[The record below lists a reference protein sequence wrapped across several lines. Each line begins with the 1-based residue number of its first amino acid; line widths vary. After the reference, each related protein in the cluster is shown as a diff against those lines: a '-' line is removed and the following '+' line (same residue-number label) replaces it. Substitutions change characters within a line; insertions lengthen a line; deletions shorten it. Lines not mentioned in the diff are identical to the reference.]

1 MRSLTT
7 RKAWSSRDRLS
18 LLANPSPPNS
28 PSPFAHDDPNISTL
42 FPSVHGHTDSFDD
55 AMKQPVVTPPKPS
68 NYNGGF
74 PPQPREINPTDGALQ
89 FVPAYEE
96 ATSPPTTNRRM
107 SPENSNTSWDAIT
120 QDNQHHNG
128 RVVTPDKNTDASIFR
143 RKAKS
148 VVSTSSSGFQGNV
161 NGTRKPPDD
170 AVSTVSGMSST
181 RRQGNRIT
189 RLASLFSSR
198 AVVSGRN
205 DNNHTTNTGPA
216 PQATPPSESKK
227 PLAAASPTR
236 SDSSGGYVG
245 WPGTQD
251 RRGGTVAVETSYEE
265 SDVGVRKNYSSE
277 IDEAVDREINIWMDD
292 DTSIADSEKSTSFKP
307 QRRMEQHRH
316 FDVKEELEPKNT
328 NYATSTTESNGENP
342 ADFHLAAVVADAS
355 ASASF
360 MGVKP
365 LFRSSHSQVH
375 PEHGMSTPLKV
386 RVNAVPD
393 IYGEGQMLHLEHDV
407 VSPMTDPWGLD
418 TSSDT
423 LSTSGASKT
432 SSAYFSP
439 RDYNAMRGGGGKTD
453 HVFGVGQNK
462 RVAAAVMRMKAGGPQ
477 PPTEEMLA
485 IKDHLQPPHRTFH
498 ASGYAGLLNKTKEV
512 PNLMDDEVSESSQST
527 KASSVSGVN
536 PPSSYRS
543 RARDMTTRLRT
554 NDEMDEEILEEASSD
569 VFDSLGSSPQRQI
582 RSDGSVLGSDVFDNL
597 SGVGSNAYTPRG
609 AAPREYGIRGA
620 DPRESN
626 SDPYMRNITMDATSG
641 KPVKGL
647 NLVMLGGGLTTI
659 QTTTEDFSNRRTAS
673 DFDENLTQSDY
684 DQYGFAKIPGFSQI
698 ASYGQRA
705 DGLFQN
711 SSSLPLSPSYS
722 GRPLHALESHGH
734 KARLEQSNGG
744 SDSGGSSLF
753 SDPYHR
759 ESRGHNNMGDLSQ
772 YYVHPDEMK
781 KLVRKF
787 RKMSKKRS
795 HPDLSNDE
803 LDREEDAVRAFA
815 LSEMRSRIM
824 ENDIERG
831 LERRGGTTSV
841 DDIVLTPYNRAALR
855 VRDAVIVSKAW
866 RDGATPRD
874 VINTAMLTRRAER
887 SYFIKRP
894 SWFWGDVNNDSTSSE
909 YGWEEV
915 AWVDDMDFT
924 QYRCLS
930 LGSRPM
936 RGYEMFTIG
945 DCQSILLKLTN
956 ERCLVSFECET
967 GRLFFPPL
975 FCAYL
980 FQPFVLAG
988 IAQRI
993 EQGNIAPN

>member
-1 MRSLTT
+1 
-7 RKAWSSRDRLS
+7 
-18 LLANPSPPNS
+18 
-28 PSPFAHDDPNISTL
+28 
-42 FPSVHGHTDSFDD
+42 
-55 AMKQPVVTPPKPS
+55 MKQPVVTPPKPS
-68 NYNGGF
+68 TYNGGF
-74 PPQPREINPTDGALQ
+74 PPQPKEFSPTDGALQ
-89 FVPAYEE
+89 FVPAYKE
-96 ATSPPTTNRRM
+96 ATSPATTNPPT
-107 SPENSNTSWDAIT
+107 SPEDSNTSWDAIT
-120 QDNQHHNG
+120 QENHHYNG
-128 RVVTPDKNTDASIFR
+128 RLVTPNKSTDAGIFR

-148 VVSTSSSGFQGNV
+148 VVSGSSSSQFQSNDI
-161 NGTRKPPDD
+161 NGTRKRPDD
-170 AVSTVSGMSST
+170 AASTVSGMPST
-181 RRQGNRIT
+181 RRQGTRIA

-205 DNNHTTNTGPA
+205 DNNNNTTNSGPT
-216 PQATPPSESKK
+216 PQATPSPPPPSESKE
-227 PLAAASPTR
+227 PLVVGSSSR

-251 RRGGTVAVETSYEE
+251 RRGGTVAVESSYEE

-277 IDEAVDREINIWMDD
+277 LEEAVDREITIWMDD
-292 DTSIADSEKSTSFKP
+292 DPSCADSDKSTTHKP
-307 QRRMEQHRH
+307 QRIMEQNRH
-316 FDVKEELEPKNT
+316 SDVKQELEPKNRT
-328 NYATSTTESNGENP
+328 LTSESDGGNP
-342 ADFHLAAVVADAS
+342 ADFHLAAAVADAS
-355 ASASF
+355 ALASP
-360 MGVKP
+360 MVVKP
-365 LFRSSHSQVH
+365 RFRSSRSEVH
-375 PEHGMSTPLKV
+375 PERGMSTPLPV
-386 RVNAVPD
+386 RVNAVQG
-393 IYGEGQMLHLEHDV
+393 IYGEDQMLHPEHNV
-407 VSPMTDPWGLD
+407 VSPMTDPWGMD

-423 LSTSGASKT
+423 LSSSGASKT
-432 SSAYFSP
+432 SSAYFST
-439 RDYNAMRGGGGKTD
+439 RDYNAIRSGGGKTN

-462 RVAAAVMRMKAGGPQ
+462 HVAAAVMRMTSGKPQ

-498 ASGYAGLLNKTKEV
+498 ATGYAGLMNKTKDV

-527 KASSVSGVN
+527 SKASSISGVN
-536 PPSSYRS
+536 PPSSHRS
-543 RARDMTTRLRT
+543 RARNMTTRLRT
-554 NDEMDEEILEEASSD
+554 NDEIDEEILEEASSD
-569 VFDSLGSSPQRQI
+569 VFDSLGSSPRRQM
-582 RSDGSVLGSDVFDNL
+582 RSDGSVPESDVFDGL
-597 SGVGSNAYTPRG
+597 SAAGSNAYTTRG
-609 AAPREYGIRGA
+609 TAPREYGIRGA
-620 DPRESN
+620 APRESD
-626 SDPYMRNITMDATSG
+626 SADPYRSNITMAATSG
-641 KPVKGL
+641 KRLNGL
-647 NLVMLGGGLTTI
+647 NLVLLGGGLTTI
-659 QTTTEDFSNRRTAS
+659 QTTTEDFSKRKTAS
-673 DFDENLTQSDY
+673 DFDENLTNSDY
-684 DQYGFAKIPGFSQI
+684 DQHGFARIPGFSQM
-698 ASYGQRA
+698 ASAGQRG
-705 DGLFQN
+705 DGAFQN
-711 SSSLPLSPSYS
+711 SSSLPLPPSHS
-722 GRPLHALESHGH
+722 RRPLHALQSDGH

-759 ESRGHNNMGDLSQ
+759 EAGGHNVTGDLSQ

-795 HPDLSNDE
+795 NSDLSYDD

-831 LERRGGTTSV
+831 LERRGGTTIV

-894 SWFWGDVNNDSTSSE
+894 PWFWGDISNDSTSTE
-909 YGWEEV
+909 FGWEEV

-956 ERCLVSFECET
+956 ERCLVSFEYES

-980 FQPFVLAG
+980 FQPFLLAG
-988 IAQRI
+988 IAQRADR
-993 EQGNIAPN
+993 GNLVANRGGRADEGRGRPRGWHDDGSRNDLPHCYGKSEDYFSQTRCS